1 MNGVII
7 IDKPA
12 GMTSHDVVNKARSI
26 FQQKKIGHTGTLDP
40 DATGVLVLCFGQATK
55 IIPYLEEAD
64 KGYQAVISFGRST
77 TTLDAAGETT
87 AQQVVT
93 AVPKL
98 DQAILRLTTI
108 TKLKPPQVSA
118 IKVEGKKLYEY
129 ARRGIEVEVDERPMQ
144 VLKVNADNLVVE
156 NNQASIRLDLV
167 VTKGTYVRSLVQYVS
182 DQVGIPAHLARLRR
196 THSGRFHIKDA
207 VPLQELTKDT
217 PMMSIEDA
225 LPYPVKEVD
234 EATALAIFR
243 GKPLNNTFG
252 VTGSVVFRRD
262 RALAIYETKGE
273 MVLPS
278 RVFVYED

>member
-26 FQQKKIGHTGTLDP
+26 FKQKKIGHTGTLDP

-64 KGYQAVISFGRST
+64 KGYQAVVSFGRST

-87 AQQVVT
+87 ALQVVT

-98 DQAILRLTTI
+98 EQAILRLTTI

-129 ARRGIEVEVDERPMQ
+129 ARRGIEVDVEERPMR
-144 VLKVNADNLVVE
+144 VLKVSAGELVIE
-156 NNQASIRLDLV
+156 NQQASIPLDLV
-167 VTKGTYVRSLVQYVS
+167 VSKGTYIRSLVQYLS
-182 DQVGIPAHLARLRR
+182 DHVGIPAHLASLRR

-207 VPLQELTKDT
+207 VPLKDLTTTT
-217 PMMSIEDA
+217 PMLAIEDA

-243 GKPLNNTFG
+243 GKPLVNTFG
-252 VTGSVVFRRD
+252 VTGSVVFRRE

-273 MVLPS
+273 MVIPS